1 MERETLMQETT
12 QGLLKR
18 CAHGEELGFE
28 GWRHWL
34 GRLCLVM
41 GWLRCGP
48 RAGRGGALGGKFP

>member
-1 MERETLMQETT
+1 MQETT
-12 QGLLKR
+12 RGLLKR
-18 CAHGEELGFE
+18 CAHREELGFE